1 MLKLNLTATLLVL
14 IDEEMETEMVIDE
27 EEKDEEEEDFK
38 NIPLF
43 GNSDEHV
50 EPFHLDESSHIP
62 QPHHHHLMGRVL
74 LHN

>member
-27 EEKDEEEEDFK
+27 EEKDEEEDFK